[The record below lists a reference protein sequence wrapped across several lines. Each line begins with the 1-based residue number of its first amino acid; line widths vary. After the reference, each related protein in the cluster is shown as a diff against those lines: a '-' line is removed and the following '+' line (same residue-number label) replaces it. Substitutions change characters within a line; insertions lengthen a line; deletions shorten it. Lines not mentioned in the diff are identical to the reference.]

1 MSALAQHLHA
11 AGCDVYG
18 YDKTPSRVTADLE
31 ALGVSIVF
39 DQAVTA
45 IPTACLNTDT
55 QIIYTPAIP
64 DKHLQLHYFKTHN
77 FKLQKRAALLGDL
90 TKASIT
96 LAVAGTHGKT
106 TTSAILAHLLHTADC
121 AFTAFIGGVMKAH
134 QSNYLNFGTDY
145 CVVEADE
152 YDRSFLHLFPK
163 YACVT
168 SMDADH
174 LDIYETTENIQD
186 TYAQF
191 IAQVS
196 EAVIAPKELGLG
208 TVHYAVQEQ
217 AHFSAHNIICTPK
230 GYTFTLKTP
239 KASYADVHFP
249 MLGAHNINNALAA
262 VALASQIGIPTAT
275 LVAGL
280 ASFKGIDRR
289 MNIHHV
295 DDKILVDDYAHHP
308 TEIKA
313 VYSSLKNHF
322 PKAKLGVVFQPH
334 LFSRTRDFWKD
345 FTTTLAQFDTVA
357 LMDIYPAR
365 ELPLPG
371 ITAATLLDALPHG
384 NKQIITDKALK
395 TYIKNSSTD
404 VIALLGAGDIGV
416 TIKTLVKS

>member
-1 MSALAQHLHA
+1 MSALAQHLHT
-11 AGCDVYG
+11 AGCEVYG
-18 YDKTPSRVTADLE
+18 YDKTPSQVTADLE

-39 DQAVTA
+39 DHTVSALPA
-45 IPTACLNTDT
+45 ACLKTDT

-64 DKHLQLHYFKTHN
+64 KQHPQLQYFKDHN

-121 AFTAFIGGVMKAH
+121 AFTAFIGGVMKEY

-168 SMDADH
+168 TMDADH
-174 LDIYETTENIQD
+174 LDIYQTAENIQEAY
-186 TYAQF
+186 TQF

-208 TVHYAVQEQ
+208 TVNYALAAE
-217 AHFSAHNIICTPK
+217 AHFSAHNITSTPS

-239 KASYADVHFP
+239 NVSYADVHFP
-249 MLGAHNINNALAA
+249 MLGVHNINNALAA
-262 VALASQIGIPTAT
+262 VALASQIGIPTTT
-275 LVAGL
+275 LVSGL

-289 MNIHHV
+289 MNIYHV

-308 TEIKA
+308 TEIQA
-313 VYSSLKNHF
+313 VYSSLKAHF
-322 PKAKLGVVFQPH
+322 PMAKLGVVFQPH
-334 LFSRTRDFWKD
+334 LFSRTRDFWEA
-345 FTTTLAQFDTVA
+345 FTTTLAQFDSVA

-371 ITAATLLDALPHG
+371 VTSAALLDALPQS
-384 NKQIITDKALK
+384 NKQIIPNTALTK
-395 TYIKNSSTD
+395 YIKNSSMD

-416 TIKTLVKS
+416 TIKTLLNS